1 MNKEKKI
8 IKGKTDRPDLEGL
21 DEETVKNVLAMEKDY
36 EEANKK
42 AETNLLNI
50 IRFKNK
56 TDKFVF
62 DRLPLS
68 EYQKEQMVMEI
79 IKEIDSVKDTSEEC

>member
-1 MNKEKKI
+1 MNGEKKI
-8 IKGKTDRPDLEGL
+8 IKKEVREDLKGL
-21 DEETVKNVLAMEKDY
+21 DEETVEKLLALEESY

-56 TDKFVF
+56 TDKYVF

-68 EYQKEQMVMEI
+68 EYEKEQMVMEI
-79 IKEIDSVKDTSEEC
+79 IKENESK